1 MWTSSRIAVAILAT
15 TFVPFLGAET
25 RCPGNAVSLRYSLV
39 NGHQLTID
47 VSLDQ
52 KGPFTFLLDTGSQ
65 ITVLDPT
72 LAAELDLGAG
82 GQASVVNAGFS
93 SSGFFSQVASV
104 EAGTLSVSDLPVLVS
119 DLGHLR
125 ARGIEVQGILGED
138 FLDRFDLLIDNHQK
152 LVCLDRSGSM
162 RASMRGSWIPL
173 LSPAAPEKA
182 GLPTLLV
189 VPVRLSDGLRAVRL
203 ALDSGAAIPFLYRAR
218 TYMSLAVLSPP
229 GFGPKATDARGSYT
243 LLPPQ
248 DLKIGDSRIH
258 HVSFAN
264 LTTSTQSSG
273 PADFE
278 GVLTFGLF
286 RRVLIDH
293 ADRQVALEEW

>member
-15 TFVPFLGAET
+15 TFVPFLGAES

-39 NGHQLTID
+39 NGHQLTVA
-47 VSLDQ
+47 VSINQ
-52 KGPFTFLLDTGSQ
+52 SGPFSFLLDTGSQ
-65 ITVLDPT
+65 ITVLDPI
-72 LAAELDLGAG
+72 LAAQLDLGAE

-93 SSGFFSQVASV
+93 SSGFFSQVAAV
-104 EAGTLSVSDLPVLVS
+104 EAGTLSVSDLKVLVS

-162 RASMRGSWIPL
+162 RAAMRGPWIPL
-173 LSPAAPEKA
+173 LAPATPEKA
-182 GLPTLLV
+182 GLLI
-189 VPVRLSDGLRAVRL
+189 VPVRLSDSLRAVRL

-293 ADRQVALEEW
+293 ADRQVALEER